1 MRCLGAPDVPVIA
14 ALIDGGVEP
23 LALDQVTAVGV
34 VAGQIWLLCPASAY
48 PALVSRVEPKKE
60 LVVRCECGFEI
71 RGTEDQIVPALQKHA
86 GESHNM
92 KVTRDQVLARA
103 QPI

>member
-1 MRCLGAPDVPVIA
+1 VSASGA
-14 ALIDGGVEP
+14 
-23 LALDQVTAVGV
+23 
-34 VAGQIWLLCPASAY
+34 
-48 PALVSRVEPKKE
+48 KKE
-60 LVVRCECGFEI
+60 LVVRCECGFET

-103 QPI
+103 QAI

>member
-1 MRCLGAPDVPVIA
+1 MDLKGEVKSAYFARPAPILRTVS
-14 ALIDGGVEP
+14 
-23 LALDQVTAVGV
+23 
-34 VAGQIWLLCPASAY
+34 ASA
-48 PALVSRVEPKKE
+48 AKRE
-60 LVVRCECGFEI
+60 LVVRCECGFEA

>member
-1 MRCLGAPDVPVIA
+1 VS
-14 ALIDGGVEP
+14 GV
-23 LALDQVTAVGV
+23 G
-34 VAGQIWLLCPASAY
+34 
-48 PALVSRVEPKKE
+48 PKRE
-60 LVVRCECGFEI
+60 LVVRCECGFET

-103 QPI
+103 QPT

>member
-1 MRCLGAPDVPVIA
+1 
-14 ALIDGGVEP
+14 
-23 LALDQVTAVGV
+23 
-34 VAGQIWLLCPASAY
+34 
-48 PALVSRVEPKKE
+48 
-60 LVVRCECGFEI
+60 VVRCECGFET
-71 RGTEDQIVPALQKHA
+71 RGTEDEIVPVLQKHA

>member
-1 MRCLGAPDVPVIA
+1 
-14 ALIDGGVEP
+14 
-23 LALDQVTAVGV
+23 
-34 VAGQIWLLCPASAY
+34 
-48 PALVSRVEPKKE
+48 VSRVEPTKE

-71 RGTEDQIVPALQKHA
+71 RGTADQIVPALQKHA

-103 QPI
+103 QPV